1 MLKNYI
7 DVYESHNLNNGL
19 CHYRTFSF
27 HWPSNPDT
35 ACSVQCLRPLLCAGD
50 GALNR
55 QCHRRGHR
63 RVRLSSVARSHK
75 QGSAGGGKTD
85 DHSKETGEATLHC

>member
-27 HWPSNPDT
+27 HWPSNPTT
-35 ACSVQCLRPLLCAGD
+35 ALAVIGD
-50 GALNR
+50 DKSTNVNPTAI
-55 QCHRRGHR
+55 
-63 RVRLSSVARSHK
+63 
-75 QGSAGGGKTD
+75 AGGVVTCFDLYGVVSENGIYGHSRFCNTD
-85 DHSKETGEATLHC
+85 FDDKLACLNLSGV

>member
-27 HWPSNPDT
+27 HWPSLPTIATQKHN
-35 ACSVQCLRPLLCAGD
+35 AMKKLNLSNHSELIKYVQT
-50 GALNR
+50 
-55 QCHRRGHR
+55 
-63 RVRLSSVARSHK
+63 V
-75 QGSAGGGKTD
+75 GKM
-85 DHSKETGEATLHC
+85 EE

>member
-27 HWPSNPDT
+27 HWPSNPKY
-35 ACSVQCLRPLLCAGD
+35 SM
-50 GALNR
+50 
-55 QCHRRGHR
+55 
-63 RVRLSSVARSHK
+63 
-75 QGSAGGGKTD
+75 
-85 DHSKETGEATLHC
+85 

>member
-27 HWPSNPDT
+27 HWPSNPTT
-35 ACSVQCLRPLLCAGD
+35 ALAVIGD
-50 GALNR
+50 DKSTNVNPTAI
-55 QCHRRGHR
+55 
-63 RVRLSSVARSHK
+63 
-75 QGSAGGGKTD
+75 AGGVVTCFDLYGRESWTR
-85 DHSKETGEATLHC
+85 

>member
-27 HWPSNPDT
+27 HWPSNPYNVVSTVRNERYFPDP
-35 ACSVQCLRPLLCAGD
+35 SLRLL
-50 GALNR
+50 R
-55 QCHRRGHR
+55 Q
-63 RVRLSSVARSHK
+63 
-75 QGSAGGGKTD
+75 T
-85 DHSKETGEATLHC
+85 